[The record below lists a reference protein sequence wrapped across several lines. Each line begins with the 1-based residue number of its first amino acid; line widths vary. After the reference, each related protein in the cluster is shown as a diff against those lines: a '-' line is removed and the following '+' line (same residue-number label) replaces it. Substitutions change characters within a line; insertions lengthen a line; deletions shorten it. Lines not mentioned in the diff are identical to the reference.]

1 MIYSGD
7 ILNRKLLR
15 IEPKNAN
22 EGGERKE
29 ILLKHPLDLFQIKK
43 GSERVGRQQITIRLP
58 DELRE
63 QVQKKADDEGQSFN
77 AELIILLLKGLEV
90 E

>member
-1 MIYSGD
+1 M
-7 ILNRKLLR
+7 
-15 IEPKNAN
+15 
-22 EGGERKE
+22 
-29 ILLKHPLDLFQIKK
+29 
-43 GSERVGRQQITIRLP
+43 GRQQITIRLP

-90 E
+90 EWNHIEIHIRKSLF

>member
-1 MIYSGD
+1 M
-7 ILNRKLLR
+7 
-15 IEPKNAN
+15 
-22 EGGERKE
+22 
-29 ILLKHPLDLFQIKK
+29 
-43 GSERVGRQQITIRLP
+43 GRQQITIRLP